1 MDIQI
6 CGNVRSFERSQVW
19 RDEHPSLLQTK
30 GEAGVTQVRRSESQL
45 TESDKRS
52 SLLRSSEI
60 GAVRQEVTQVCR
72 SESQLEGSLL

>member
-1 MDIQI
+1 
-6 CGNVRSFERSQVW
+6 
-19 RDEHPSLLQTK
+19 
-30 GEAGVTQVRRSESQL
+30 VRRSESQL

-60 GAVRQEVTQVCR
+60 GAVRQEVTQVRR